1 MALPVLFTIT
11 VWGTAFAATKTL
23 LNHYDALQV
32 MLMRFFIAWVVLS
45 MLTRK
50 IEKPKRVRDE
60 LGIFALEYVYC
71 RRNYCVGNAKRF
83 FFF

>member
-60 LGIFALEYVYC
+60 LGIFALSLS
-71 RRNYCVGNAKRF
+71 GITF
-83 FFF
+83 